1 MEVNKMYDVVIIGSG
16 PAGISAAIYAKR
28 AGLDALTL
36 EQNPLSGG
44 QVLNTYEVDNYPGLS
59 GINGFDMGMKF
70 REHADKLGCQFQ
82 NASVSGVRRAGD
94 EKEKGFILETSEGEI
109 HTQTVVAAM
118 GAVHAKLHIPGEED
132 FAGKGVSYCATC
144 DGAFFR
150 GKTTAVVGGG
160 DVAVE
165 DAIFLARSCEKVYL
179 IHRRDELR
187 AADILQR
194 ELKAL
199 PNVEILWNTVVKE
212 IAGKERV
219 ESLSLEDTR
228 TGQGRSLAA
237 DGIFIAVGIVP
248 SGELMKDMV
257 GCDEQGYFLA
267 GEDCATDVP
276 GVFVAG
282 DLRKKKLRQVVTAVA
297 DGANAIASVLDY
309 MRELI

>member
-1 MEVNKMYDVVIIGSG
+1 MFDVVIIGSG
-16 PAGISAAIYAKR
+16 PAGISASIYAKR
-28 AGLDALTL
+28 AGLKALTL

-70 REHADKLGCQFQ
+70 REHADKLGCEFQ
-82 NASVSGVRRAGD
+82 NAAVSRVRKVSAG
-94 EKEKGFILETSEGEI
+94 EESGFILETSEGEI
-109 HTQTVVAAM
+109 FTRTVVAAM
-118 GAVHAKLHIPGEED
+118 GAVHAKLQVPGEEE

-150 GKTTAVVGGG
+150 GKMTAVVGGG

-187 AADILQR
+187 AADILQK

-199 PNVEILWNTVVKE
+199 PNIEILWNTVVKE
-212 IAGKERV
+212 ISGEEKAQ
-219 ESLSLEDTR
+219 SLTLEDTR
-228 TGQGRSLAA
+228 TGVRRSLAA
-237 DGIFIAVGIVP
+237 DGVFIAVGIVP
-248 SGELMKDMV
+248 SGDLMKDMV
-257 GCDEQGYFLA
+257 DHDEQGYFLA
-267 GEDCATDVP
+267 GEDCATDTP
-276 GVFVAG
+276 GIFVAG

-297 DGANAIASVLDY
+297 DGANAVASVLDY
-309 MRELI
+309 LRES

>member
-1 MEVNKMYDVVIIGSG
+1 MFDVVIIGSG
-16 PAGISAAIYAKR
+16 PAGISASIYAKR
-28 AGLDALTL
+28 AGLKALTL

-70 REHADKLGCQFQ
+70 REHADKLGCEFQ
-82 NASVSGVRRAGD
+82 NAAVSRVRKVSAG
-94 EKEKGFILETSEGEI
+94 EERGCILETSEGEI
-109 HTQTVVAAM
+109 FTRTVVAAM
-118 GAVHAKLHIPGEED
+118 GAVHAKLQVPGEEE

-150 GKTTAVVGGG
+150 GKMTAVVGGG

-187 AADILQR
+187 AADILQK

-199 PNVEILWNTVVKE
+199 PNIEILWNTVVKE
-212 IAGKERV
+212 ISGEEKAQ
-219 ESLSLEDTR
+219 SLTLEDTR
-228 TGQGRSLAA
+228 TGVRRSLAA
-237 DGIFIAVGIVP
+237 DGVFIAVGIVP
-248 SGELMKDMV
+248 SGDLMKDMV
-257 GCDEQGYFLA
+257 DHDEQGYFLA
-267 GEDCATDVP
+267 GEECATSVP
-276 GVFVAG
+276 GIFVAG

-309 MRELI
+309 LRSMI